1 MTKFDIDPSSII
13 SADSTTLMDQAPWTI
28 QAYMSRAIDYIDHQ
42 GGPGY
47 SQQHPELVGAFIQ
60 ACAIDFLAGTI
71 GREIQNAGVRIAEAI
86 ESISQN

>member
-1 MTKFDIDPSSII
+1 MMDNTPMITADP
-13 SADSTTLMDQAPWTI
+13 TTMMEQAPWTI
-28 QAYMSRAIDYIDHQ
+28 RQYLSHAIDCIDSQ

-47 SQQHPELVGAFIQ
+47 SKQHPELVGAFIQ

-86 ESISQN
+86 ESISQD